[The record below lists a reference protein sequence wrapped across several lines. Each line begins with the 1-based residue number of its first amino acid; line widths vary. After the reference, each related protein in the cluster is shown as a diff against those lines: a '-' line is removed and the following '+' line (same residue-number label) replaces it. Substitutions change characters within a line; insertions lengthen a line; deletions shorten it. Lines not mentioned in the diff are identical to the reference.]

1 MTPDETTNEHHTA
14 LRSWAKGIHTTVA
27 ATELL
32 IRGFHGRF
40 TATEQ
45 PWIRHRSSHDGH
57 FRGAWI
63 NFQNIPDHVGTLS
76 SGERAYLLLAASIGS
91 EQVKVNLSHE
101 ISRLD
106 REQLALVLAALAH
119 AAGSHQHSGVTFDLD
134 GTPIGF
140 TIKLPSLYPWPE
152 PSETA

>member
-14 LRSWAKGIHTTVA
+14 LRSWAKGMHTTMA

-40 TATEQ
+40 TGTEQ
-45 PWIRHRSSHDGH
+45 PWIRRRSSHDGQ

-63 NFQNIPDHVGTLS
+63 DFENLPDHVGPLS

-91 EQVKVNLSHE
+91 EQVNVNLSDE

-106 REQLALVLAALAH
+106 REQLVLVLAAIAH
-119 AAGSHQHSGVTFDLD
+119 AAGSHEHSGLTFDSD
-134 GTPIGF
+134 DRPTGF
-140 TIKLPSLYPWPE
+140 TRLASVYPWPE
-152 PSETA
+152 QLDTA